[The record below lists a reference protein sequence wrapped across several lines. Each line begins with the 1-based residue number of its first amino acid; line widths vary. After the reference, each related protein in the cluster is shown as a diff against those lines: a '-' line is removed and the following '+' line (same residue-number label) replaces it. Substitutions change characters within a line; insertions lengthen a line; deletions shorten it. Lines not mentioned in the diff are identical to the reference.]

1 VLDRSVVSSALFVV
15 LTLLSTEAAGQ
26 VATEENDFAL
36 PRPWKKEFGGCVY
49 SGDLNG
55 APLLR
60 SGECPTA
67 SGELNLNNLGITVL
81 PALSFAGIS
90 NITALYLSKNEIA
103 VLPPD
108 IFKGLTG
115 KPKLT
120 CFTSTKVQMLTLTR
134 LPAITTLHLD
144 NNKLKELQ
152 RGIFSGTMTAGI
164 RFTCFA
170 STKVLI
176 LTHAPRSRTLQ
187 RIAQFTCF
195 YWYKSTN
202 TDAVG
207 ATDSPYSIL
216 REIRLENNNI
226 TVCQLRQYLYFC
238 TSKSSKLSSWSSGVD
253 GRVF

>member
-1 VLDRSVVSSALFVV
+1 M
-15 LTLLSTEAAGQ
+15 EASGQ
-26 VATEENDFAL
+26 VATEENDFAM

-67 SGELNLNNLGITVL
+67 SGELNLNNLGITAL
-81 PALSFAGIS
+81 PAQSFAGIS

-115 KPKLT
+115 KPKFT

-134 LPAITTLHLD
+134 LPGMTTLHLD

-164 RFTCFA
+164 QFTCFA

-195 YWYKSTN
+195 TGTKVQILTHPAQQIHLTASCAKS
-202 TDAVG
+202 A
-207 ATDSPYSIL
+207 
-216 REIRLENNNI
+216 
-226 TVCQLRQYLYFC
+226 
-238 TSKSSKLSSWSSGVD
+238 SKTTT
-253 GRVF
+253 